1 MNDGIGNSEN
11 KLLKSF
17 FSSFRSDLD
26 SDDSDIECVGSIPPQ
41 TIDITNDE
49 EIQEFLDAC
58 EENAPAGQIK
68 AKGELGIKDLPPI
81 QELTITVG
89 ESECVEM
96 GKISGIVD
104 TLGKC

>member
-1 MNDGIGNSEN
+1 M
-11 KLLKSF
+11 
-17 FSSFRSDLD
+17 
-26 SDDSDIECVGSIPPQ
+26 GSIAPQ

-58 EENAPAGQIK
+58 EEAAPPGHIK

-81 QELTITVG
+81 EELTITVG
-89 ESECVEM
+89 ESECVEL

-104 TLGKC
+104 TLGKCPNNGFT